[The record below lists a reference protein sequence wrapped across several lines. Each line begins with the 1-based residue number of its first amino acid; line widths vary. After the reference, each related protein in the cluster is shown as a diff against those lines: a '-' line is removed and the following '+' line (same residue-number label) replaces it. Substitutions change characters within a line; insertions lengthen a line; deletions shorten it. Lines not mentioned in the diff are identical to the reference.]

1 MMENTVRCT
10 LLACFAVLLAGAAQ
24 AATIKVLCDGPLAPA
39 LPAVAEAFKKK
50 TGHQVEF
57 AFAPSPVIHKRI
69 TDGES
74 ADVVIVQ
81 PNFLAEF
88 AAKGKVD
95 PGDHPAFGRIGIG
108 LAARAEA
115 PARDIKTAD
124 GLKQVLQR
132 AEMIVFNN
140 VASGNEFAKVL
151 ERLGITDEVKAKVVR
166 TEPRETF
173 ERILAGSGDDLAVG
187 TLTQIRADKKLRLI
201 GALPAELQTYLQYAA
216 VPMTGAPNMKAAVE
230 FVRFLF
236 TKPVKAQLA
245 AAGVE

>member
-1 MMENTVRCT
+1 M
-10 LLACFAVLLAGAAQ
+10 
-24 AATIKVLCDGPLAPA
+24 
-39 LPAVAEAFKKK
+39 
-50 TGHQVEF
+50 
-57 AFAPSPVIHKRI
+57 
-69 TDGES
+69 
-74 ADVVIVQ
+74 IVQ
-81 PNFLAEF
+81 PNFLAEL

-95 PGDHPAFGRIGIG
+95 PGDHPAFGRVGIGI
-108 LAARAEA
+108 AARADA
-115 PARDIKTAD
+115 PARDIKTPD
-124 GLKQVLQR
+124 GLKQVLVR
-132 AEMIVFNN
+132 AETIVFNN

-151 ERLGITDEVKAKVVR
+151 ERLGIADEVKAKVVR

-216 VPMTGAPNMKAAVE
+216 VPMSGAPNMKAAVE

>member
-1 MMENTVRCT
+1 MENPVRRV
-10 LLACFAVLLAGAAQ
+10 LIACFAVLLAGGAQ

-39 LPAVAEAFKKK
+39 LPAVGEAFKKK

-95 PGDHPAFGRIGIG
+95 PGDHPAFGRVGVG
-108 LAARAEA
+108 LAARADA
-115 PARDIKTAD
+115 PGRDIKTAD
-124 GLKQVLQR
+124 ALKQVLMS
-132 AEMIVFNN
+132 ADTIAFNN
-140 VASGNEFAKVL
+140 VASGNEFAKLL
-151 ERLGITDEVKAKVVR
+151 ERLGIANDVKAKVVR
-166 TEPRETF
+166 TDPGQTF
-173 ERILAGSGDDLAVG
+173 ERILAGSGNDLAVG
-187 TLTQIRADKKLRLI
+187 TLTQIRADKRLKLI
-201 GALPAELQTYLQYAA
+201 GALPGELQSYLYYAA
-216 VPMTGAPNMKAAVE
+216 VPMTGSPNAKAAVE

>member
-1 MMENTVRCT
+1 MESIVQRA
-10 LLACFAVLLAGAAQ
+10 LIVCFAVLLAGAAQ
-24 AATIKVLCDGPLAPA
+24 AAIIKVLCDGPLAPA
-39 LPAVAEAFKKK
+39 LPAVAESFKKR

-81 PNFLAEF
+81 PNFLAEL

-108 LAARAEA
+108 LAARADA
-115 PARDIKTAD
+115 PARDIRTAD
-124 GLKQVLQR
+124 ALKQVLKR
-132 AEMIVFNN
+132 ANMIVFNN

-151 ERLGITDEVKAKVVR
+151 ERLGIADEVKGKVVR

-236 TKPVKAQLA
+236 TKPAKAQLA

>member
-1 MMENTVRCT
+1 
-10 LLACFAVLLAGAAQ
+10 
-24 AATIKVLCDGPLAPA
+24 
-39 LPAVAEAFKKK
+39 
-50 TGHQVEF
+50 
-57 AFAPSPVIHKRI
+57 
-69 TDGES
+69 
-74 ADVVIVQ
+74 
-81 PNFLAEF
+81 
-88 AAKGKVD
+88 
-95 PGDHPAFGRIGIG
+95 
-108 LAARAEA
+108 
-115 PARDIKTAD
+115 
-124 GLKQVLQR
+124 
-132 AEMIVFNN
+132 MIVFNN

-151 ERLGITDEVKAKVVR
+151 ERLGIAEEVKAKVVR

-201 GALPAELQTYLQYAA
+201 GALPAELQSYLQYAA

>member
-1 MMENTVRCT
+1 MTEGLVRRA
-10 LLACFAVLLAGAAQ
+10 LIACLAVLLAGAAQ

-39 LPAVAEAFKKK
+39 LPAVGEAFKKK

-57 AFAPSPVIHKRI
+57 TFAPSPVIHKRI
-69 TDGES
+69 TEGEG
-74 ADVVIVQ
+74 ADIVIVQ
-81 PNFLAEF
+81 PNFLAEL

-108 LAARAEA
+108 LAARADT
-115 PARDIKTAD
+115 PARDIRTAD
-124 GLKQVLQR
+124 ALKQALQR
-132 AEMIVFNN
+132 ADAIVFNN

-151 ERLGITDEVKAKVVR
+151 ERLGIAEEVKSKVVR
-166 TEPRETF
+166 TDPARTF

-187 TLTQIRADKKLRLI
+187 AITLIRADKKLKLI
-201 GALPAELQTYLQYAA
+201 GALPAELQSYLYYAA
-216 VPMTGAPNMKAAVE
+216 VPTTGAPNMKAAIE

-236 TKPVKAQLA
+236 SKPVKAHLA